1 MWAEI
6 LLAEINEYV
15 CPEQDC
21 APERGGDSGLLA
33 G

>member
-1 MWAEI
+1 MHPTK
-6 LLAEINEYV
+6 INEYV
-15 CPEQDC
+15 CPEHHG